1 MNKEILLIIDTVSN
15 EKNVDREIIID
26 AMEHALASAVKKKY
40 KLDNKT
46 QDEIDVQ
53 VTINQDDG
61 SYKTLRRWEV
71 VSEMLVD
78 DEYEM
83 KILLDL
89 AKEKDPNIEVGDFIS
104 EEIESVEFGRIVAQT
119 AKQNIVSRLKAAE
132 RNRIVDLYS
141 PKIGEL
147 LFGIVR
153 RVDKNN
159 VFLDL
164 SSNETG
170 SISDEAMILKDNLI
184 PREIIKPGD
193 RIRGY
198 LMDVQSESRGPQLYI
213 SRKCSEFLI
222 ELFRLEVPEVGQGI
236 IEILGAS
243 RDPGVRAK
251 IAVKSNDPKLDAIGA
266 CVGMRGSRVQSVSNE
281 LAGERIDIIPWDDD
295 PAKFVIN
302 SMSPAEVLS
311 IVVDETSKT
320 MDIAVA
326 EEQLSQAIGRGGQNV
341 RLASELTGW
350 NLNVMSKDEAD
361 DKNTKEEEET
371 AATFQK
377 NLNVDNDVA
386 KILAEEGFTSIE
398 EIALCE
404 IEELEDINGFD
415 KELVSELRK
424 RAIDVYDKQQKE
436 IDSKNSLSNLDDLTD
451 DQVTLLRNSDI
462 LTINDIADLSIDEL
476 LDIIDISNE
485 TAGKVI
491 MQARESWFDEENDG
505 QR

>member
-26 AMEHALASAVKKKY
+26 AMESALASAVKKKY

-46 QDEIDVQ
+46 HDEIDVE

-61 SYKTLRRWEV
+61 TYLTIRKWEV
-71 VSEMLVD
+71 VEEILID
-78 DEYEM
+78 DEYEKKM
-83 KILLDL
+83 LIEF
-89 AKEKDPNIEVGDFIS
+89 AKERNPDINIGEYIT

-119 AKQNIVSRLKAAE
+119 AKQNIVASLKAAE
-132 RNRIVDLYS
+132 RNRIVDLYA
-141 PKIGEL
+141 PRVGEL

-164 SSNETG
+164 NSNEGG
-170 SISDEAMILKDNLI
+170 SLSDEAMILKENLI
-184 PREIIKPGD
+184 PRENIKPGD
-193 RIRGY
+193 RIRGF
-198 LMDVQSESRGPQLYI
+198 LMDVQSEQRGPQLYI
-213 SRKCSEFLI
+213 SRKCPEFLI

-243 RDPGVRAK
+243 RDPGLRAK

-281 LAGERIDIIPWDDD
+281 LAGERIDIIPWDED

-302 SMSPAEVLS
+302 AMSPAEVLS

-350 NLNVMSKDEAD
+350 NLNVMSKDDAD

-371 AATFQK
+371 AIKFQ
-377 NLNVDNDVA
+377 NELNVDNDVA
-386 KILAEEGFTSIE
+386 KILAEEGFSSID

-404 IEELEDINGFD
+404 IDELEEINGFD
-415 KELVSELRK
+415 SDLVSELRK
-424 RAIDVYDKQQKE
+424 RAVDEYDKKQKE
-436 IDSKNSLSNLDDLTD
+436 IEDKNSLSNFHELNDDHIA
-451 DQVTLLRNSDI
+451 LLKKNDI
-462 LTINDIADLSIDEL
+462 LTISDVADLSIDEL
-476 LDIIDISNE
+476 LDYIEISNE
-485 TAGKVI
+485 SAGKII
-491 MQARESWFDEENDG
+491 MQARESWSEEE
-505 QR
+505 